1 MKKNKNVLIIINL
14 CVLVYL
20 FTSVVIYADNKFQ
33 FVYDYS
39 IFRGSDD
46 KAIVEI
52 YYSFYQKG
60 LIYEYKENE
69 YIAIGQID
77 LSIFNENTDDLIF
90 SNLYLVPS
98 KVNDTSGSSLERKL
112 VGQLTY
118 QIPYGDYKFKIIA
131 KDSLDNSK
139 SDTIQLLLKIN
150 PLSNLLRISDV
161 ELSTSIVKSSNSE
174 SIFYKNT
181 LEVIP
186 NPSGL
191 FGNNVEKLF
200 YYFEIYGL
208 DEEKIPEGIDISSII
223 TDRNGNEIYKKEKKI
238 RTASESI
245 AEYGMFEVDSLP
257 TGSYVLL
264 INLKDTLTGIDVS
277 KQKKFY
283 IYNPNVVILE
293 NITEDEKFLKSEYA
307 NMREEL
313 IDEDFEKSL
322 YIRTDTE
329 TETYKKLTSLD
340 QKRKF
345 MYNLWNIRDDNPVT
359 PQNEYK
365 LKYLLRVI
373 EANKLFNE
381 SYKEGWRTDRGR
393 IYIIYGKPD
402 YREVFPFEPNSKGY
416 EIWNYDALE
425 GGAMC
430 VFIEMHTSGS
440 GDYEL
445 IHSTLQ
451 SELRNDNWKS
461 ILGKEDN

>member
-1 MKKNKNVLIIINL
+1 MEKNKIVLIIFNL
-14 CVLVYL
+14 CALVYL
-20 FTSVVIYADNKFQ
+20 FSSAVTYADNEFQ

-60 LIYEYKENE
+60 LTYEHKDNE
-69 YIAIGQID
+69 YRAIGQID
-77 LSIFNENTDDLIF
+77 LSIINENTEDLIF

-98 KVNDTSGSSLERKL
+98 KVSDTSGSNLERKL

-118 QIPYGDYKFKIIA
+118 QIPYGNYKFIIIG
-131 KDSLDNSK
+131 KDSLDNSNT
-139 SDTIQLLLKIN
+139 DTIQLTLEIN
-150 PLSNLLRISDV
+150 PFSNLLQISDI
-161 ELSTSIVKSSNSE
+161 ELSTSVVKSSNSE

-191 FGNNVEKLF
+191 FGYNVEKLF

-208 DEEKIPEGIDISSII
+208 NKEKMPDGFDIFSNI
-223 TDRNGNEIYKKEKKI
+223 TDRNGNEIYKKEKRI
-238 RTASESI
+238 RTVSESI
-245 AEYGMFEVDSLP
+245 AEYGLFEVDSLP
-257 TGSYVLL
+257 TGSYILV
-264 INLKDTLTGIDVS
+264 INIKDTLSGIDVS
-277 KQKKFY
+277 KQKKIY
-283 IYNPNVVILE
+283 IYNPNVLITE

-313 IDEDFEKSL
+313 VEEDFQKSL
-322 YIRTDTE
+322 YIRTDAESE
-329 TETYKKLTSLD
+329 TFKNLTSLD

-345 MYNLWNIRDDNPVT
+345 MYKFWNIRDDNPAT
-359 PQNEYK
+359 PQNEFK

-402 YREVFPFEPNSKGY
+402 SREVYPFEANSKGY
-416 EIWNYDALE
+416 EIWNYNVLE

-430 VFIEMHTSGS
+430 VFIELHTSGS

-445 IHSTLQ
+445 VHSTLQ

-461 ILGKEDN
+461 ILGKEEN